1 MWTALLNGGKAILTP
16 NLTRSLLVAVLVL
29 AAPASALA
37 GNESIVAFG
46 IGAHTTVSVLGAVSP
61 TGSSSTTGGMGLNA
75 RLRLARVVGV
85 EVSYE
90 MTGGGGSDPV
100 NVSKPVFQLSALIY
114 LYSSM
119 RVSVFVL
126 GGLGATSI
134 TDIVDVSGSTT
145 SYHAGAGLEVG
156 LNKHWM
162 IAADGRINL
171 PGYMQVLGRVEP
183 RALIQHG
190 SDAMLR
196 YYNLDSFQINLGVRY
211 YL

>member
-1 MWTALLNGGKAILTP
+1 VDCFAQGAKGAPPL
-16 NLTRSLLVAVLVL
+16 NLTRSLAVLVL
-29 AAPASALA
+29 ALAVPSAARA

-46 IGAHTTVSVLGAVSP
+46 IGAHTTVSVLGAVSSS
-61 TGSSSTTGGMGLNA
+61 GSAYTTGGLGFTA
-75 RLRLARVVGV
+75 RLRLARVIGA

-100 NVSKPVFQLSALIY
+100 NVSRPVYQLSALVY

-134 TDIVDVSGSTT
+134 GDIVDVGGSTT
-145 SYHAGAGLEVG
+145 SYHGGAGLEVG

-171 PGYMQVLGRVEP
+171 PGYMQVINRVEP
-183 RALIQHG
+183 QALIQHG
-190 SDAMLR
+190 SNAMMR

-211 YL
+211 YI